1 MLALGA
7 GAFFMM
13 SGGGASDDVAA
24 PVDSADGALGAAE
37 VEDAPQ
43 PLPPELSAE
52 SIAPPPPVPAEGDQ
66 AAALPPIYKI
76 VTRPVG
82 ASITVDGKV
91 LEGVVT
97 PAEIELPHD
106 AKHLLQLDLEGHKPI
121 RWTFVADKLSA
132 DQQRTH
138 TLYFPLASAFEA
150 APAPAPVQQ
159 AAAPAPPPPP
169 VARRPSRR
177 ASLESGGSAR
187 QEHQDRAWRP

>member
-1 MLALGA
+1 MTHTPRLPFLAGLPLA
-7 GAFFMM
+7 
-13 SGGGASDDVAA
+13 VAA
-24 PVDSADGALGAAE
+24 GLLMPVQGRINGALGAAE
-37 VEDAPQ
+37 VADSPQ
-43 PLPPELSAE
+43 PLPPELSTE
-52 SIAPPPPVPAEGDQ
+52 SIAPPPVPADGEET
-66 AAALPPIYKI
+66 AALPPIYKI

-121 RWTFVADKLSA
+121 RWTFVAEKLSA

-150 APAPAPVQQ
+150 APAP
-159 AAAPAPPPPP
+159 
-169 VARRPSRR
+169 
-177 ASLESGGSAR
+177 G
-187 QEHQDRAWRP
+187 

>member
-1 MLALGA
+1 
-7 GAFFMM
+7 M
-13 SGGGASDDVAA
+13 S
-24 PVDSADGALGAAE
+24 E
-37 VEDAPQ
+37 T
-43 PLPPELSAE
+43 
-52 SIAPPPPVPAEGDQ
+52 
-66 AAALPPIYKI
+66 AALPPIYKI

-82 ASITVDGKV
+82 ASIMVDGKV

-121 RWTFVADKLSA
+121 RWTFVAEKLSA

-150 APAPAPVQQ
+150 APAPPPPVQQ

-169 VARRPSRR
+169 VAPAQAVELPS
-177 ASLESGGSAR
+177 SPGGSAR